1 MATAAT
7 ASGAHRGAKGQ
18 FSQGKWPKRRSTPAS
33 DEAGLA
39 AALTVLRFPGVSQP
53 TPQAP
58 GQPVA
63 LEPSYHAIAA
73 SVGVAVCSLE
83 TLGEGI
89 AQTAA
94 AFRRRDVHRANL
106 QLVQVADNLRLLST
120 LADAAA
126 SGCGLDLAKLGSSG
140 RLDAMGAAL
149 DQLTSMQFGQD
160 WAGVADA
167 LETAVGPA
175 LSGWR
180 ELFTEILVHADGRFR
195 QPRAS

>member
-1 MATAAT
+1 MATPT
-7 ASGAHRGAKGQ
+7 SASVARRGAKGL
-18 FSQGKWPKRRSTPAS
+18 FSQGNGPNGDSKPAS
-33 DEAGLA
+33 AEASLGP
-39 AALTVLRFPGVSQP
+39 ALTVLRFPGVSQP

-83 TLGEGI
+83 TLGDGI
-89 AQTAA
+89 AATAA
-94 AFRRRDVHRANL
+94 AFRRREIHRANL

-126 SGCGLDLAKLGSSG
+126 SGCGLDLAMLGSSG
-140 RLDAMGAAL
+140 RLDAMGVAL
-149 DQLTSMQFGQD
+149 DQLTSVQFAQD

-167 LETAVGPA
+167 LETAVRPA

-180 ELFTEILVHADGRFR
+180 ELFTEILVHADGCFR